1 MIEFLEDVIAFS
13 LKLDLV
19 FLHHS
24 LTKEWVFF
32 ACVFN
37 KNSKFCLKI
46 VMFPWVAE
54 TFENILAF
62 SVKQDLVYSN
72 SHLLKSGCSSV
83 F

>member
-1 MIEFLEDVIAFS
+1 M
-13 LKLDLV
+13 
-19 FLHHS
+19 
-24 LTKEWVFF
+24 VFF